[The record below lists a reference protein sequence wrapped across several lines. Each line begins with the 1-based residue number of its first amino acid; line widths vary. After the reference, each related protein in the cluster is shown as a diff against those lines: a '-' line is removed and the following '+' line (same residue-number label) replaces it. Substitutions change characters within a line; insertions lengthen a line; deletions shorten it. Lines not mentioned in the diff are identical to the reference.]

1 MMNLKTQIVFIS
13 GFQDFVYARE
23 AVKWGAADYLL
34 KPIIREELTTALET
48 CCRKLGRPEIA
59 GRAGPAEL
67 EESEYEKL
75 VQTEEGGFQPVLAQV
90 IYPEETETR
99 TRKLTDF
106 SVVSCL
112 DNALSGREQG
122 IAFVKQETI
131 ALILKGVDPAES
143 RSLLNALQTQ
153 VQHVTGQEVR
163 FLLGQPVQKMSEVS
177 AAYQRCLAEKPRL
190 FFADRFPD
198 CIMEV
203 GGTPE
208 KLDAAAGQRVR
219 EELIRTDLSRDSER
233 FDRVF
238 SDYAEAVYALSGEK
252 KEDACFYFCTVLRQ
266 IQTRLSQMGLSQTGL
281 EMADLLELGRSTNSW
296 QTMLDDYRS
305 ILENWMQSIR
315 KQAERSE
322 RATFLKAKAYIEEHY
337 AEELTLAVLADH
349 VHVNSYYFSAFFKK
363 MPGKT
368 SNPMSTGCGC
378 AMPSR
383 CWSPPTKRFWISPWR
398 WVLPIQGPFL
408 RHFRRCITKRPTP
421 TATVSEPN
429 KRTDFARLSQG
440 ACIFCGRN
448 ILKKCIRFLKNAF
461 RAGNP
466 ACYTEIE
473 QWRRPTTPA

>member
-48 CCRKLGRPEIA
+48 CCRKLGRPEIT

-112 DNALSGREQG
+112 DNVLSGREQG

-363 MPGKT
+363 NAGENFK
-368 SNPMSTGCGC
+368 SYVNGV
-378 AMPSR
+378 R
-383 CWSPPTKRFWISPWR
+383 
-398 WVLPIQGPFL
+398 L
-408 RHFRRCITKRPTP
+408 RHAVTLLVSTNKKILDIAMEVGFADTRAFSSAFQKVYHETP
-421 TATVSEPN
+421 NAYRN
-429 KRTDFARLSQG
+429 RIRT
-440 ACIFCGRN
+440 
-448 ILKKCIRFLKNAF
+448 
-461 RAGNP
+461 
-466 ACYTEIE
+466 E
-473 QWRRPTTPA
+473 